1 MYRAQYTVYVYIH
14 TMSIHSVYLVS
25 DLEGS
30 DNGDPLNRHL
40 FWGSLPTRSTSEV
53 VRSMKCSYRNKNLN
67 RSLTPHTFMKVRTIR
82 GWEPARQ
89 SKEAGVDFQ

>member
-1 MYRAQYTVYVYIH
+1 
-14 TMSIHSVYLVS
+14 MSIHSVYLVS

-30 DNGDPLNRHL
+30 DNGDPLNGHL

-53 VRSMKCSYRNKNLN
+53 VRSMTCSYRNKNLN
-67 RSLTPHTFMKVRTIR
+67 WSLTPYTFRKIRTIR

-89 SKEAGVDFQ
+89 SKEAGVDFQSMAGIRSFS